1 MKTLR
6 AFHKTLP
13 PALEPRRGDGSES
26 LPASGG
32 ARPPALPTDLRAYH
46 EALATRG
53 LARYGP
59 GPRVHCHMGLVDRL
73 PPPGTPEPEL
83 RERLRASQ
91 DALLAEL
98 ARAMAPFPDGGD
110 VMDVG
115 SGLGGSALYWAQEH
129 RAFVTAMVNVPEHVE
144 QVLRF
149 AHEAGVA
156 ERVQARLSSPAELQG
171 RACFDAI
178 IAVEN
183 TCSIPRADWLRAARA
198 WLKPGGMLAIADC
211 FWVRPGAVHPSG
223 DAWRTHLGSVSEFLL
238 AAQEAGLELEVHDD
252 VSARAV
258 GFWTLTSELLVHEY
272 MEHAPANARSLR
284 AALNAVRME
293 SQRDHLWLQQGLMDG
308 GLEYA
313 LLVLR
318 REP

>member
-1 MKTLR
+1 MKPLR
-6 AFHKTLP
+6 AFHKTH
-13 PALEPRRGDGSES
+13 PAPGEPGRGGASES

-32 ARPPALPTDLRAYH
+32 SRPHALPNELRAYH

-73 PPPGTPEPEL
+73 PTPGTPATEL

-91 DALLAEL
+91 EALLAEL
-98 ARAMAPFPDGGD
+98 ARAMGPFPDGGD

-129 RAFVTAMVNVPEHVE
+129 RASVTAMVNVPEHVE
-144 QVLRF
+144 QVRRF
-149 AHEAGVA
+149 AHEAGVGH
-156 ERVQARLSSPAELQG
+156 RVQARMTSAEESRG
-171 RACFDAI
+171 RARFDAI

-183 TCSIPRADWLRAARA
+183 ACDLPRADWLRVASSR
-198 WLKPGGMLAIADC
+198 LKPGGLLAIADC

-223 DAWRTHLGSVSEFLL
+223 DAWRTHLGRVNEFLA
-238 AAQEAGLELEVHDD
+238 AAQQAGLELEVHDD
-252 VSARAV
+252 VSARTV
-258 GFWTLTSELLVHEY
+258 GFWTLTSELLVHEH
-272 MEHAPANARSLR
+272 MAHAPANARNLR